1 LSDSRWF
8 LIPSFAVMGK
18 EITGDERAER
28 QARLLLARYG
38 ILVKE
43 WYRREQGLLPWYNLF
58 QILKRLEWQ
67 GEVRRG
73 YFIAGLSGVQF
84 ALPAAVELLEKL
96 QSESL
101 LTALPPTLV
110 STADPALPFG
120 GAVEWD
126 IADSKGNKVAV
137 TRGSSNHLIF
147 VDGQPVLYSEN
158 FGSRFWRLA
167 HIPEVSLD
175 ATIQLFKSWLQLPAP
190 LRPRRRIEIAQIN
203 EQPASECLPAQA
215 GKLAEAFL
223 RNGFE
228 RDGEKLVL
236 WPSGV

>member
-1 LSDSRWF
+1 
-8 LIPSFAVMGK
+8 MGK
-18 EITGDERAER
+18 EISAAERAER

-43 WYRREQGLLPWYNLF
+43 WHRREQGFLPWYEIF
-58 QILKRLEWQ
+58 QVLKKLEWQ

-96 QSESL
+96 QLESSSPLSPL
-101 LTALPPTLV
+101 LI

-120 GAVEWD
+120 GAVDWD
-126 IADSKGNKVAV
+126 LSNSKGNKITV
-137 TRGSSNHLIF
+137 TRAASNHLIF
-147 VDGQPVLYSEN
+147 IDGQPVFYSEN
-158 FGSRFWRLA
+158 FAVRLWRLA
-167 HIPEVSLD
+167 YIPEASLD

-190 LRPRRRIEIAQIN
+190 LRPRRRIEIAQIH
-203 EQPASECLPAQA
+203 EQPAAEC
-215 GKLAEAFL
+215 KLAEAFL